1 MLSKSRV
8 YDSTL
13 PLLLYSATRLSH
25 TKHAQ
30 SHTNLYAIYQRERER
45 KSLPENENSEKKD
58 QWSPPEKKES
68 RIKKLKKVIQ

>member
-1 MLSKSRV
+1 MLSISRV

-30 SHTNLYAIYQRERER
+30 SHTNLYAIYQRER

-58 QWSPPEKKES
+58 QWSPSEKKES